1 MRIKDADTCM
11 GRFVDKADINI
22 IINRLIVRDGNYARG
37 SQYEQV
43 MDH

>member
-1 MRIKDADTCM
+1 MGIKDADTCM
-11 GRFVDKADINI
+11 GRIVDKADVI